1 MLIFWLSL
9 PEICA
14 VCAHAEKFLFAL
26 SPEMKWL
33 SIGAEPFHMG
43 PWAIDS
49 VKIHCEIPIPM
60 QISQP
65 KKHAKGVN
73 FLTSD
78 AKLQACRTAKIS

>member
-1 MLIFWLSL
+1 
-9 PEICA
+9 
-14 VCAHAEKFLFAL
+14 
-26 SPEMKWL
+26 MKWLL

-78 AKLQACRTAKIS
+78 AKLQACQTAKIS